1 MTISEAAEKYGLTP
15 DTLRYYEKQGLIPP
29 VTRTQS
35 GLRDYTAGDLRWVEF
50 IRCMRGAGVSIE
62 ALAEY
67 VSLFRQGNR
76 SIARR
81 KQILISEREKIAE
94 RIAELQAA
102 LNRLDKKLDGYEE
115 RMQKLEENFYQEPD

>member
-1 MTISEAAEKYGLTP
+1 MTISEAAEKFGLTA

-29 VTRTQS
+29 VTRTAS
-35 GLRDYTAGDLRWVEF
+35 GLRDYAAGDLRWVEF

-62 ALAEY
+62 ALTEY
-67 VSLFRQGNR
+67 VSLFQEGRG

-81 KQILISEREKIAE
+81 KEILTAERGKIAG

-102 LNRLDKKLDGYEE
+102 LDRLERKLDGYEE
-115 RMQKLEENFYQEPD
+115 RMLKFEQNLYQEPD

>member
-1 MTISEAAEKYGLTP
+1 MTISEAAGKYGLTP

-29 VTRTQS
+29 VTRTAS

-62 ALAEY
+62 ALSEY
-67 VSLFRQGNR
+67 VALFRQGSQ
-76 SIARR
+76 SIAQR
-81 KQILISEREKIAE
+81 KEILIAEREKIAK

-102 LNRLDKKLDGYEE
+102 INRLDQKLDGYEE
-115 RMQKLEENFYQEPD
+115 RMQKFEKNFYQEPD

>member
-1 MTISEAAEKYGLTP
+1 MTISQAAERYGLTA
-15 DTLRYYEKQGLIPP
+15 DTLRYYEKQGLIPA
-29 VTRTQS
+29 VTRTAS
-35 GLRDYTAGDLRWVEF
+35 GLRDYAPGDLRWVEF

-67 VSLFRQGNR
+67 VTLFQEGSG

-81 KQILISEREKIAE
+81 KEILVGERGKIAG

-102 LNRLDKKLDGYEE
+102 LDRLDRKLDGYEE
-115 RMQKLEENFYQEPD
+115 RMLKLEQNFYQDPD

>member
-29 VTRTQS
+29 VTRTVS
-35 GLRDYTAGDLRWVEF
+35 GLRDYAEGDLKWVEF

-62 ALAEY
+62 ALTEY
-67 VSLFRQGNR
+67 VALFRQGSR

-81 KQILISEREKIAE
+81 KEILIAEREKIAE

-102 LNRLDKKLDGYEE
+102 LDRLDKKLDGYEE
-115 RMQKLEENFYQEPD
+115 RMLKVEQNFYQEPD